1 MADDRVT
8 RTSDKEITR
17 MWRVYRTV
25 MEMVYDRVR
34 ASRFDV
40 LGPWHCVSSF
50 ARLSRRV

>member
-1 MADDRVT
+1 MADERVT

-34 ASRFDV
+34 ISRSDVWGRGHVFFASR
-40 LGPWHCVSSF
+40 S
-50 ARLSRRV
+50 

>member
-1 MADDRVT
+1 MSDDRVT

-34 ASRFDV
+34 ERPV
-40 LGPWHCVSSF
+40 LTLG
-50 ARLSRRV
+50 AMALRLSFCAAK